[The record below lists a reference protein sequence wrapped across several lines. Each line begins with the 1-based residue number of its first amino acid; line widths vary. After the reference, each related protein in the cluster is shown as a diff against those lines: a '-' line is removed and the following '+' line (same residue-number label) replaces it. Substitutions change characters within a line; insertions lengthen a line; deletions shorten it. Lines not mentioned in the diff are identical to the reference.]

1 MKITTT
7 VLSAVA
13 AVGIAVSVATA
24 PTASAYSTVGKFG
37 SYEKLYDAGGAI
49 VTAWTVNN
57 LKPSTDTIADYPLAG
72 KLWEATATIK
82 AVRGTVTPLIP
93 NLNARGRRR
102 PQLPSP
108 LGRLY
113 PAGISE
119 ACRPRPRSTGK
130 IYFDVTGEAPPGSCT
145 TTASRTCSS
154 GKSEAPSRYRPAQ
167 AGLRQEPQNL
177 ADHLA
182 NPPALP

>member
-37 SYEKLYDAGGAI
+37 SYEKLYDAGGAV

-57 LKPSTDTIADYPLAG
+57 LKPSTDTIPDYPLAG

-93 NLNARGRRR
+93 NLNARADDGRNY
-102 PQLPSP
+102 QVLWE
-108 LGRLY
+108 GFT
-113 PAGISE
+113 PAGISG
-119 ACRPRPRSTGK
+119 ATIAQGQRSTGK
-130 IYFDVTGEAPPGSCT
+130 IYFDVTGEAP
-145 TTASRTCSS
+145 SRVMYNN
-154 GKSEAPSRYRPAQ
+154 GVEDLLIWEK
-167 AGLRQEPQNL
+167 
-177 ADHLA
+177 
-182 NPPALP
+182 